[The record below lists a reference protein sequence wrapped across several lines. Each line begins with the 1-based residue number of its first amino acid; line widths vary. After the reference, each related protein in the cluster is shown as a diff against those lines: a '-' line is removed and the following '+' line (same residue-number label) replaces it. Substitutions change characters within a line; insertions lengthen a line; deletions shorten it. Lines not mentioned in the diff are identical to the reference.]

1 MIGEALSNE
10 FDGKILNPH
19 GVEIDLPFW
28 VFKRLKKLHLLE
40 RDRETG
46 RRRIQARVFGLMD
59 LWDGP
64 DFRPDRHFRAFD
76 PAYQRAVSKDS
87 GYASSFLKALGRDCS
102 GLVNPAIERTHNFES
117 DLDHRRLS
125 DEFRRAT
132 VDEALQAVKAKRHTK
147 AA

>member
-1 MIGEALSNE
+1 MSHE

-40 RDRETG
+40 RDSTTG
-46 RRRIQARVFGLMD
+46 MRRIQSRIFGLMD

-64 DFRPDRHFRAFD
+64 DFRPDRRYRAFD
-76 PAYQRAVSKDS
+76 PGYRRARSKHS
-87 GYASSFLKALGRDCS
+87 GYASAFLKALGRDCS
-102 GLVNPAIERTHNFES
+102 GLVNPAVERTHDFES
-117 DLDHRRLS
+117 DLDHCRLS
-125 DEFRRAT
+125 DEFRRAS
-132 VDEALQAVKAKRHTK
+132 VDEVLRAVKASRRAK